1 MMAFDVLDKQ
11 ETKVLHLFP
20 QQRLS
25 FFLGGGGGEGEG
37 GMCVCVCVCV
47 RVRGGVGAVTSYL
60 NS

>member
-25 FFLGGGGGEGEG
+25 SFFGGGGGG
-37 GMCVCVCVCV
+37 GGGVCVCVCV